1 MKGLQVA
8 NTLPSYPSEPV
19 APPQGKKGTSALSVL
34 LEMEQK
40 WVPLG
45 TISDHIEQCLVGQ
58 HLPLLPLRTL
68 DEQQAAKPPALVS
81 DPSSVATNL
90 TYLDSPR
97 KVNSYFMC
105 TGLAVLHAAFEIK
118 YDLALWLFGNRPL
131 VEHCVCRFFKGL
143 LLLFLAFYLHF
154 CPFLC
159 SVPAADLCVF
169 GSWFMLFLY
178 AGRTVAS
185 FWNLFVALV
194 PPTPI
199 TLRSVILSRGSLHV
213 CVTYEENVFFWAR

>member
-45 TISDHIEQCLVGQ
+45 AVSDRIEQCLVGQ

-68 DEQQAAKPPALVS
+68 DEQQAAKPPAPVS

-97 KVNSYFMC
+97 KVNS
-105 TGLAVLHAAFEIK
+105 
-118 YDLALWLFGNRPL
+118 
-131 VEHCVCRFFKGL
+131 
-143 LLLFLAFYLHF
+143 
-154 CPFLC
+154 
-159 SVPAADLCVF
+159 
-169 GSWFMLFLY
+169 
-178 AGRTVAS
+178 
-185 FWNLFVALV
+185 
-194 PPTPI
+194 
-199 TLRSVILSRGSLHV
+199 
-213 CVTYEENVFFWAR
+213 